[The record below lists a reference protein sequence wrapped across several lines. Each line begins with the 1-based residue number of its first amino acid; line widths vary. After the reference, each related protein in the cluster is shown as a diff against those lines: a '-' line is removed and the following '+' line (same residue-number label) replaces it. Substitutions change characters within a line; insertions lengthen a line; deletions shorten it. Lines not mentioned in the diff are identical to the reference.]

1 MGTVQWTSTPL
12 RGEHASYSHFMS
24 RKQDIRAVPNAGV
37 FFFSS
42 FTPES
47 VRWLLKKGRVSEA
60 REVLR
65 KVARLNNKHMPVEPL
80 LLPNDEKVERLGDFR
95 DLFIS
100 VKMIHKTLA
109 SWLMW

>member
-1 MGTVQWTSTPL
+1 MQVLS
-12 RGEHASYSHFMS
+12 
-24 RKQDIRAVPNAGV
+24 
-37 FFFSS
+37 FFS

-65 KVARLNNKHMPVEPL
+65 KVARLNGKDMPDEAL
-80 LLPNDEKVERLGDFR
+80 LLPNDEKVERLGDLR

-100 VKMIHKTLA
+100 MKMTHKTFA